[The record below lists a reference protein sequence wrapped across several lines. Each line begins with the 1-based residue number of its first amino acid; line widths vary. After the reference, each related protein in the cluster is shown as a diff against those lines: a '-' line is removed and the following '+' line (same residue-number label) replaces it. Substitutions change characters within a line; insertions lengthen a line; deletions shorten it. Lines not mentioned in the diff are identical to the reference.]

1 MIVETIQDCS
11 DQINQIS
18 KEQHIMAKRTKLN
31 NVLIIA
37 LVLLGVMAMVILVG
51 IFLPKPREVLQ
62 GQAETSDY
70 RISSKVPSRVKEL
83 RVKSGDR
90 VKAGDTLVIMDS
102 PEVEAKMMQ
111 AEAAEA
117 AAKAIEEKARNGAR
131 QQEIQ
136 GAYELWQKAQAGL
149 EVAQKTFSRVSRLYD
164 EGVIPAQKRDE
175 AEAQLK
181 AMQATEKAA
190 RSQYEMAREGA
201 RREDKAAAA
210 AQVARAQGAITE
222 VQGYQKETVLL
233 ATADGTV
240 TEIFPKVGEL
250 VGQGAPIMNI
260 ARTDDVRF
268 IFNVRE
274 DFLPGMTVGTEI
286 NIYLPALDRELKV
299 KVSSINVMGSY
310 ATWKATKALD
320 QYDLKT
326 FEVTA
331 YPENK
336 EDIKDV
342 LAGMTAIIR

>member
-1 MIVETIQDCS
+1 
-11 DQINQIS
+11 
-18 KEQHIMAKRTKLN
+18 MAKRTKLSN
-31 NVLIIA
+31 LLIIA
-37 LVLLGVMAMVILVG
+37 LVLVAVMAVVILVG
-51 IFLPKPREVLQ
+51 IFLPKPQEVLQ

-70 RISSKVPSRVKEL
+70 RVSSKVPSRVKEL

-102 PEVEAKMMQ
+102 PEVEAKMEQ
-111 AEAAEA
+111 AQAAEA
-117 AAKAIEEKARNGAR
+117 AAKAIEQKAQNGAR

-136 GAYELWQKAQAGL
+136 GAFELWQKAQAGL
-149 EVAQKTFSRVSRLYD
+149 EVAEKTYARVSRLFD

-210 AQVARAQGAITE
+210 AQVARAQGAISE
-222 VQGYQKETVLL
+222 VKGYMKETVLL
-233 ATADGTV
+233 ATADGVV
-240 TEIFPKVGEL
+240 TEVFPEVGEL

-260 ARTDDVRF
+260 ARLDDIRF

-274 DFLPGMTVGTEI
+274 DYLPGMTLDTELDV
-286 NIYLPALDRELKV
+286 YVPALDRQMKV
-299 KVSSINVMGSY
+299 RVASINVMGSY

-331 YPENK
+331 RAVN
-336 EDIKDV
+336 DADLKDV
-342 LAGMTAIIR
+342 LAGMTVIIK

>member
-1 MIVETIQDCS
+1 
-11 DQINQIS
+11 
-18 KEQHIMAKRTKLN
+18 MAKKTKLN
-31 NVLIIA
+31 NLLIIA
-37 LVLLGVMAMVILVG
+37 LVLVGVMLLVILVG
-51 IFLPKPREVLQ
+51 IFLPKPKEVLQ

-70 RISSKVPSRVKEL
+70 RVSSKVPSRVKEL
-83 RVKSGDR
+83 RVQTGDK

-111 AEAAEA
+111 AQAAEA
-117 AAKAIEEKARNGAR
+117 AAKAIEQKARNGAR

-136 GAYELWQKAQAGL
+136 GAFELWQKAQAGL
-149 EVAQKTFSRVSRLYD
+149 DVAEKTFARVSRLHD

-190 RSQYEMAREGA
+190 KSQYEMAREGA

-210 AQVARAQGAITE
+210 AQVARAQGAVTE
-222 VQGYQKETVLL
+222 VEGYQKETVLV

-240 TEIFPKVGEL
+240 TEIFPEVGEL

-260 ARTDDVRF
+260 AKDNDVRF

-274 DFLPGMTVGTEI
+274 DYLPGMKVGMELKV
-286 NIYLPALDRELKV
+286 YAPAVDRELMV
-299 KVSSINVMGSY
+299 RIAGINVMGSY

-326 FEVTA
+326 FEVIA
-331 YPENK
+331 RPVNQADVQ
-336 EDIKDV
+336 DI
-342 LAGMTAIIR
+342 LAGMTVIIKE

>member
-1 MIVETIQDCS
+1 
-11 DQINQIS
+11 
-18 KEQHIMAKRTKLN
+18 MAKRTKLN
-31 NVLIIA
+31 NLLIIA
-37 LVLLGVMAMVILVG
+37 VVLVGVMLLVIFVG
-51 IFLPKPREVLQ
+51 IFLPKPKEVLQ

-70 RISSKVPSRVKEL
+70 RVSSKVPSRVKEL
-83 RVKSGDR
+83 RVQTGDK

-111 AEAAEA
+111 AQAAEA
-117 AAKAIEEKARNGAR
+117 AAKAIEQKARNGAR

-136 GAYELWQKAQAGL
+136 GAYELWQKAKAGL
-149 EVAQKTFSRVSRLYD
+149 DVAEKTFARVSRLYD

-190 RSQYEMAREGA
+190 KSQYEMACEGA

-210 AQVARAQGAITE
+210 AQVARAQGAVTE

-240 TEIFPKVGEL
+240 TEIFPEVGEL

-260 ARTDDVRF
+260 AKDDDVRF

-274 DFLPGMTVGTEI
+274 DYLPGMKAGMELKV
-286 NIYLPALDRELKV
+286 YAPAVDRELMV
-299 KVSSINVMGSY
+299 RIAGINVMGSY

-326 FEVTA
+326 FEVIA
-331 YPENK
+331 RPVNQADVQ
-336 EDIKDV
+336 DI
-342 LAGMTAIIR
+342 LAGMTVIIKE

>member
-1 MIVETIQDCS
+1 
-11 DQINQIS
+11 
-18 KEQHIMAKRTKLN
+18 MAKKTKLN
-31 NVLIIA
+31 NLLIIA
-37 LVLLGVMAMVILVG
+37 LVLVAVMGLVILVG
-51 IFLPKPREVLQ
+51 MFLPKPQEVLQ

-111 AEAAEA
+111 ATAAEA
-117 AAKAIEEKARNGAR
+117 AAKAIEQKAQNGAR

-136 GAYELWQKAQAGL
+136 GAFELWQKAKAGL
-149 EVAQKTFSRVSRLYD
+149 EVAEKTYNRVSRLFD

-190 RSQYEMAREGA
+190 HSQYEMAREGA

-210 AQVARAQGAITE
+210 AQVARAQGAVTE
-222 VQGYQKETVLL
+222 VEGYQKETVLL
-233 ATADGTV
+233 ALADGTV

-274 DFLPGMTVGTEI
+274 DYLPGMTVGTEM
-286 NIYLPALDRELKV
+286 NVYVPAVDRELKV
-299 KVSSINVMGSY
+299 KVTSINAMGSY

-331 YPENK
+331 YPVNQA
-336 EDIKDV
+336 DIKDV
-342 LAGMTAIIR
+342 LAGMTAIIK

>member
-1 MIVETIQDCS
+1 
-11 DQINQIS
+11 
-18 KEQHIMAKRTKLN
+18 MAKRSKLN
-31 NVLIIA
+31 NLLIIA
-37 LVLLGVMAMVILVG
+37 LVLVGVMALVILVG
-51 IFLPKPREVLQ
+51 IFLPEPKEVLQ

-83 RVKSGDR
+83 RVKTGDK

-111 AEAAEA
+111 ASAAEA
-117 AAKAIEEKARNGAR
+117 AAKAIEQKALNGAR

-136 GAYELWQKAQAGL
+136 GAFELWQKAHAGL
-149 EVAQKTFSRVSRLYD
+149 EVAEKTYSRVSRLYD

-210 AQVARAQGAITE
+210 AQVARAQGAVTE
-222 VQGYQKETVLL
+222 VQGYMKETVLL

-240 TEIFPKVGEL
+240 TEIFPKLGEL

-260 ARTDDVRF
+260 ARTDDIRF

-274 DFLPGMTVGTEI
+274 DYLPGMTLDTEL
-286 NIYLPALDRELKV
+286 NVYLPALDREMKV
-299 KVSSINVMGSY
+299 RVTSVNVMGSY

-331 YPENK
+331 YPVEG

-342 LAGMTAIIR
+342 LAGMTAIIKD

>member
-1 MIVETIQDCS
+1 
-11 DQINQIS
+11 
-18 KEQHIMAKRTKLN
+18 MAKRTKLN

-83 RVKSGDR
+83 RVKSGDK

-131 QQEIQ
+131 RQEIQ

-149 EVAQKTFSRVSRLYD
+149 EVAEKTFNRVSRLYD

-190 RSQYEMAREGA
+190 HSQYEMACEGA

-274 DFLPGMTVGTEI
+274 DFLPGMTVGTEM
-286 NIYLPALDRELKV
+286 NIYLPAVERELKV

-331 YPENK
+331 YPVNK

>member
-1 MIVETIQDCS
+1 
-11 DQINQIS
+11 
-18 KEQHIMAKRTKLN
+18 MAKRSKLN
-31 NVLIIA
+31 NLLIIA
-37 LVLLGVMAMVILVG
+37 LVLVGVMLLVILVG
-51 IFLPKPREVLQ
+51 IFLPKPKEVLQ

-70 RISSKVPSRVKEL
+70 RVSSKVPSRVKEL
-83 RVKSGDR
+83 RVQTGDK

-111 AEAAEA
+111 AQAAEA
-117 AAKAIEEKARNGAR
+117 AAKAIEQKARNGAR

-136 GAYELWQKAQAGL
+136 GAFELWQKAQAGL
-149 EVAQKTFSRVSRLYD
+149 DVAEKTFARVSRLYD

-181 AMQATEKAA
+181 AMQATVKAA
-190 RSQYEMAREGA
+190 KSQYEMAREGA

-210 AQVARAQGAITE
+210 AQVARAQGAVTE
-222 VQGYQKETVLL
+222 VEGYQKETVLV

-240 TEIFPKVGEL
+240 TEIFPEVGEL

-260 ARTDDVRF
+260 AKDNDVRF

-274 DFLPGMTVGTEI
+274 DYLPGMKVGMELKV
-286 NIYLPALDRELKV
+286 YAPAVDRELMV
-299 KVSSINVMGSY
+299 RIAGINVMGSY

-326 FEVTA
+326 FEVIA
-331 YPENK
+331 RPVNQADVQ
-336 EDIKDV
+336 DI
-342 LAGMTAIIR
+342 LAGMTVIIKE

>member
-1 MIVETIQDCS
+1 
-11 DQINQIS
+11 
-18 KEQHIMAKRTKLN
+18 MAKRNKLSN
-31 NVLIIA
+31 LLIIA
-37 LVLLGVMAMVILVG
+37 LVLVGVMALVILVG
-51 IFLPKPREVLQ
+51 IFLPEPQEVLQ

-83 RVKSGDR
+83 RVKTGDK

-111 AEAAEA
+111 ATAAEA
-117 AAKAIEEKARNGAR
+117 AAKAIEQKAQNGAR

-149 EVAQKTFSRVSRLYD
+149 EVAEKTYSRVSRLFD

-210 AQVARAQGAITE
+210 AQVARAQGAVTE

-240 TEIFPKVGEL
+240 TEVFPKLGEL
-250 VGQGAPIMNI
+250 VGTGSPIMNI

-274 DFLPGMTVGTEI
+274 DYLPGMTLDTEL
-286 NIYLPALDRELKV
+286 NVYVPAVDRELKL
-299 KVSSINVMGSY
+299 KVTSINVMGSY

-331 YPENK
+331 YPVNQA
-336 EDIKDV
+336 DIKDI
-342 LAGMTAIIR
+342 LAGMTAIIK

>member
-1 MIVETIQDCS
+1 M
-11 DQINQIS
+11 
-18 KEQHIMAKRTKLN
+18 N
-31 NVLIIA
+31 NLLIIA
-37 LVLLGVMAMVILVG
+37 LVLVAVMAVVILVG
-51 IFLPKPREVLQ
+51 IFLPKPQEVLQ

-83 RVKSGDR
+83 RVKSGDK

-117 AAKAIEEKARNGAR
+117 AARAIEQKAQNGAR

-149 EVAQKTFSRVSRLYD
+149 EVAEKTYSRVSRLFD

-190 RSQYEMAREGA
+190 HSQYEMAREGA

-210 AQVARAQGAITE
+210 AQVARAQGAVTE
-222 VQGYQKETVLL
+222 VRGYQQETVLL

-240 TEIFPKVGEL
+240 TEVFPKVGEL

-274 DFLPGMTVGTEI
+274 DYLPGMTLDTEL
-286 NIYLPALDRELKV
+286 NIYVPAVDREMKV
-299 KVSSINVMGSY
+299 KVATINVMGSY

-331 YPENK
+331 YPVNQA
-336 EDIKDV
+336 DVKDV
-342 LAGMTAIIR
+342 LAGMTVIIR

>member
-1 MIVETIQDCS
+1 MNEQQS
-11 DQINQIS
+11 S
-18 KEQHIMAKRTKLN
+18 KVTSPRKRSKLN
-31 NVLIIA
+31 NLLIIA
-37 LVLLGVMAMVILVG
+37 LVLVAVMAMVILVG
-51 IFLPKPREVLQ
+51 IFLPKPKEVLQ

-70 RISSKVPSRVKEL
+70 RVSSKVPSRVKEL
-83 RVKSGDR
+83 RVQSGDK
-90 VKAGDTLVIMDS
+90 VKAGDTLVILDS
-102 PEVEAKMMQ
+102 PEVEAKMEQ
-111 AEAAEA
+111 AQAAEA
-117 AAKAIEEKARNGAR
+117 AAKAVEQKAQNGAR

-149 EVAQKTFSRVSRLYD
+149 EVAKKTFDRLERLFN
-164 EGVIPAQKRDE
+164 EGVVAAQKRDE

-181 AMQATEKAA
+181 AMQASEKAA

-210 AQVARAQGAITE
+210 AQVARAQGAISE
-222 VQGYQKETVLL
+222 VKGYIKETVLL
-233 ATADGTV
+233 ASADGTV
-240 TEIFPKVGEL
+240 TEIFPEVGEL

-260 ARTDDVRF
+260 AKDDDVRF

-274 DFLPGMTVGTEI
+274 DYLPSLTRGTEL

-299 KVSSINVMGSY
+299 RVATINVMGSY

-331 YPENK
+331 RPLRQS
-336 EDIKDV
+336 DVKDV
-342 LAGMTAIIR
+342 LAGMTAVVR

>member
-136 GAYELWQKAQAGL
+136 GPVTPQVGFPVRAVPGN
-149 EVAQKTFSRVSRLYD
+149 
-164 EGVIPAQKRDE
+164 IPAQGR
-175 AEAQLK
+175 
-181 AMQATEKAA
+181 
-190 RSQYEMAREGA
+190 
-201 RREDKAAAA
+201 
-210 AQVARAQGAITE
+210 
-222 VQGYQKETVLL
+222 LL
-233 ATADGTV
+233 HLTQTASS
-240 TEIFPKVGEL
+240 
-250 VGQGAPIMNI
+250 
-260 ARTDDVRF
+260 
-268 IFNVRE
+268 
-274 DFLPGMTVGTEI
+274 FLYGFRGI
-286 NIYLPALDRELKV
+286 PALPMCKKYEIPTKSCNAIL
-299 KVSSINVMGSY
+299 Y
-310 ATWKATKALD
+310 AKYLLFHADFA
-320 QYDLKT
+320 
-326 FEVTA
+326 
-331 YPENK
+331 
-336 EDIKDV
+336 
-342 LAGMTAIIR
+342 

>member
-1 MIVETIQDCS
+1 
-11 DQINQIS
+11 
-18 KEQHIMAKRTKLN
+18 MAKRTKLN
-31 NVLIIA
+31 NLVIIAIVLI
-37 LVLLGVMAMVILVG
+37 GVMIAVVLVG
-51 IFLPKPREVLQ
+51 FVLPKPKEVLQ

-70 RISSKVPSRVKEL
+70 RISSKVPSRVKEF
-83 RVKSGDR
+83 RVQTGDK

-102 PEVEAKMMQ
+102 PEVIAKLEQ
-111 AEAAEA
+111 AKAGEA
-117 AAKAIEEKARNGAR
+117 AARAIELKAQNGAR

-136 GAYELWQKAQAGL
+136 GAYELWQKAKAGL
-149 EVAQKTFSRVSRLYD
+149 EVWEKSYARVSRLYD

-201 RREDKAAAA
+201 RREDKMAAA
-210 AQVARAQGAITE
+210 AQVAR
-222 VQGYQKETVLL
+222 VQGMVQEVEGYMKETVLL

-240 TEIFPKVGEL
+240 TEVFPKVGEL

-260 ARTDDVRF
+260 AKDDDIRF

-274 DFLPGMTVGTEI
+274 DYLPGMTIDTEVPVYI
-286 NIYLPALDRELKV
+286 PAVDREIKV
-299 KVSSINVMGSY
+299 RITSVNVMGSY

-331 YPENK
+331 RPVK
-336 EDIKDV
+336 QEDVKDV
-342 LAGMTAIIR
+342 LAGMTAIIK

>member
-1 MIVETIQDCS
+1 M
-11 DQINQIS
+11 
-18 KEQHIMAKRTKLN
+18 
-31 NVLIIA
+31 LIIA
-37 LVLLGVMAMVILVG
+37 LVLVGVMALVILVG
-51 IFLPKPREVLQ
+51 IFLPEPQEVLQ

-83 RVKSGDR
+83 RVKTGDK

-111 AEAAEA
+111 ATAAEA
-117 AAKAIEEKARNGAR
+117 AAKAIEQKAQNGAR

-149 EVAQKTFSRVSRLYD
+149 EVAEKTYSRVSRLFD

-210 AQVARAQGAITE
+210 AQVARAQGAVTE

-240 TEIFPKVGEL
+240 TEIFPKLGEL
-250 VGQGAPIMNI
+250 VGTGSPIMNI

-274 DFLPGMTVGTEI
+274 DYLPGMTLDTEL
-286 NIYLPALDRELKV
+286 NVYVPAVDRELKV
-299 KVSSINVMGSY
+299 KVTSINVMGSY

-331 YPENK
+331 YPVNQA
-336 EDIKDV
+336 DIKDI
-342 LAGMTAIIR
+342 LAGMTAIIK

>member
-1 MIVETIQDCS
+1 
-11 DQINQIS
+11 
-18 KEQHIMAKRTKLN
+18 MAKRSKIN
-31 NVLIIA
+31 NLLIIA
-37 LVLLGVMAMVILVG
+37 LVLVAVMAVVILVG
-51 IFLPKPREVLQ
+51 IFLPKPQEVLQ

-83 RVKSGDR
+83 RVKSGDK

-117 AAKAIEEKARNGAR
+117 AARAIEQKAQNGAR

-149 EVAQKTFSRVSRLYD
+149 EVAEKTYSRVSRLFD

-190 RSQYEMAREGA
+190 HSQYEMAREGA

-210 AQVARAQGAITE
+210 TQVARAQGAVTE
-222 VQGYQKETVLL
+222 VRGYQQETVLL

-240 TEIFPKVGEL
+240 TEVFPKVGEL

-274 DFLPGMTVGTEI
+274 DYLPGMTLDTEL
-286 NIYLPALDRELKV
+286 NIYVPAVDREMKV
-299 KVSSINVMGSY
+299 KVTSINVMGSY

-331 YPENK
+331 YPVNQA
-336 EDIKDV
+336 DVKDV
-342 LAGMTAIIR
+342 LAGMTVIIR

>member
-1 MIVETIQDCS
+1 
-11 DQINQIS
+11 
-18 KEQHIMAKRTKLN
+18 MAKRTKLN
-31 NVLIIA
+31 NLLIIA
-37 LVLLGVMAMVILVG
+37 LVLVGVMALVILVG
-51 IFLPKPREVLQ
+51 FFLPKPQEVLQ

-90 VKAGDTLVIMDS
+90 VQAGDTLVIMDS

-111 AEAAEA
+111 ATAAEA
-117 AAKAIEEKARNGAR
+117 AAKAIEQKARNGAR

-136 GAYELWQKAQAGL
+136 GAFELWQKAQAGL
-149 EVAQKTFSRVSRLYD
+149 EVAEKTFSRVSRLYD

-201 RREDKAAAA
+201 RHEDKAAAA
-210 AQVARAQGAITE
+210 AQVARAQGAVTE
-222 VQGYQKETVLL
+222 VQGYMKETVLL
-233 ATADGTV
+233 ATADGVV
-240 TEIFPKVGEL
+240 TEVFPEVGEL

-260 ARTDDVRF
+260 ARVDDIRF

-274 DFLPGMTVGTEI
+274 DYLPGMTLDTELD
-286 NIYLPALDRELKV
+286 IYIPALDRDLKV
-299 KVSSINVMGSY
+299 RVSSINVMGSY

-331 YPENK
+331 YPVDK
-336 EDIKDV
+336 ASTKDV
-342 LAGMTAIIR
+342 LAGMTAIIK

>member
-1 MIVETIQDCS
+1 
-11 DQINQIS
+11 
-18 KEQHIMAKRTKLN
+18 MAKKTKLN
-31 NVLIIA
+31 NLLIIA
-37 LVLLGVMAMVILVG
+37 LVLLAVMGLVILVG
-51 IFLPKPREVLQ
+51 IFLPKPQEVLQ

-83 RVKSGDR
+83 RVKSGDK

-111 AEAAEA
+111 ATAAEA
-117 AAKAIEEKARNGAR
+117 AAKAIEQKAQNGAR

-149 EVAQKTFSRVSRLYD
+149 EVAEKTFNRVSRLFD

-210 AQVARAQGAITE
+210 AQVARAQGAVTE
-222 VQGYQKETVLL
+222 VEGYQKETVLL
-233 ATADGTV
+233 AYADGTV

-274 DFLPGMTVGTEI
+274 DYLPGMTVGSEM
-286 NIYLPALDRELKV
+286 NIYVPAVDRELKV
-299 KVSSINVMGSY
+299 KVTSINVMGSY

-331 YPENK
+331 YPVNQA
-336 EDIKDV
+336 DIKDV
-342 LAGMTAIIR
+342 LAGMTAIIK

>member
-1 MIVETIQDCS
+1 
-11 DQINQIS
+11 
-18 KEQHIMAKRTKLN
+18 MAKRSKLN
-31 NVLIIA
+31 NLLIIA
-37 LVLLGVMAMVILVG
+37 LVLVAVMALVILVG
-51 IFLPKPREVLQ
+51 IFLPKPQEVLQ

-83 RVKSGDR
+83 RVHSGDK

-111 AEAAEA
+111 ASAAEA
-117 AAKAIEEKARNGAR
+117 AAKAIEQKAQNGAR

-136 GAYELWQKAQAGL
+136 GAFELWQKAQAGL
-149 EVAQKTFSRVSRLYD
+149 EVAEKTFARVSRLYD

-210 AQVARAQGAITE
+210 AQVARAQGAVTE
-222 VQGYQKETVLL
+222 VEGYMKETVLL

-240 TEIFPKVGEL
+240 TEVFPEVGEL

-260 ARTDDVRF
+260 ARTDDIRF

-274 DFLPGMTVGTEI
+274 DYLPGMTLDTELRV
-286 NIYLPALDRELKV
+286 YLPALDRELKV
-299 KVSSINVMGSY
+299 RVTSINVMGSY

-331 YPENK
+331 YPVEGENM
-336 EDIKDV
+336 KDV
-342 LAGMTAIIR
+342 LAGMTAIIKE

>member
-1 MIVETIQDCS
+1 
-11 DQINQIS
+11 
-18 KEQHIMAKRTKLN
+18 MAKRTKLSN
-31 NVLIIA
+31 LLIIA
-37 LVLLGVMAMVILVG
+37 LVLVAVMAVVILVG
-51 IFLPKPREVLQ
+51 IFLPKPQEVLQ

-70 RISSKVPSRVKEL
+70 RVSSKVPSRVKEL

-102 PEVEAKMMQ
+102 PEVEAKMEQ
-111 AEAAEA
+111 AQAAEA
-117 AAKAIEEKARNGAR
+117 AAKAIEQKAQNGAR

-136 GAYELWQKAQAGL
+136 GAFELWQKAQAGL
-149 EVAQKTFSRVSRLYD
+149 EVAEKTYARVSRLFD
-164 EGVIPAQKRDE
+164 EGVIAAQKRDE
-175 AEAQLK
+175 AEAQFK

-210 AQVARAQGAITE
+210 AQVARAQGAISE
-222 VQGYQKETVLL
+222 VKGYMKETVLL
-233 ATADGTV
+233 ATADGVV
-240 TEIFPKVGEL
+240 TEVFPEVGEL

-260 ARTDDVRF
+260 ARLDDIRF

-274 DFLPGMTVGTEI
+274 DYLPGMTLDTELDV
-286 NIYLPALDRELKV
+286 YVPALDRQMKV
-299 KVSSINVMGSY
+299 RVASINVMGSY

-331 YPENK
+331 RAVN
-336 EDIKDV
+336 DADLKDV
-342 LAGMTAIIR
+342 LAGMTVIIK

>member
-1 MIVETIQDCS
+1 
-11 DQINQIS
+11 
-18 KEQHIMAKRTKLN
+18 MAKRSKLN
-31 NVLIIA
+31 NLLIIA
-37 LVLLGVMAMVILVG
+37 LVLVGVMLLVILVG
-51 IFLPKPREVLQ
+51 IFLPKPKEVLQ

-70 RISSKVPSRVKEL
+70 RVSSKVPSRVKEL
-83 RVKSGDR
+83 RVQTGDK

-111 AEAAEA
+111 AQAAEA
-117 AAKAIEEKARNGAR
+117 AAKAIEQKARNGAR

-136 GAYELWQKAQAGL
+136 GAFELWQKAQAGL
-149 EVAQKTFSRVSRLYD
+149 DVAEKTFARVSRLYD

-181 AMQATEKAA
+181 AMQATVKAA
-190 RSQYEMAREGA
+190 KSQYEMAREGA

-210 AQVARAQGAITE
+210 AQVARAQGAVTE
-222 VQGYQKETVLL
+222 VEGYQKETVLV

-240 TEIFPKVGEL
+240 TEIVPEVGEL

-260 ARTDDVRF
+260 AKDNDVRF

-274 DFLPGMTVGTEI
+274 DYLPGMKVGMELKV
-286 NIYLPALDRELKV
+286 YAPAVDRELMV
-299 KVSSINVMGSY
+299 RIAGINVMGSY

-326 FEVTA
+326 FEVIA
-331 YPENK
+331 RPVNQADVQ
-336 EDIKDV
+336 DI
-342 LAGMTAIIR
+342 LAGMTVIIKE